1 MQEGQVTVE
10 AEGVFAPLSRAR
22 IDALHRRG
30 GSDLSDDPGRPAEPQ
45 GSTDPGVVDGP
56 IEPNAG

>member
-1 MQEGQVTVE
+1 VTAADGRRTSSRGHLMQAGQVTVE

-30 GSDLSDDPGRPAEPQ
+30 GSDLSDDPGRPAEQ
-45 GSTDPGVVDGP
+45 GG
-56 IEPNAG
+56 